1 MKKAAILFIL
11 VGAVLA
17 TGPVLAAVPAAAQTD
32 PEILAIIDDVDR
44 MMQGASSA
52 GSMRMEIDTEHWSR
66 SLEMQVWSLG
76 TEHSLIRVQSPA
88 REAGTATLK
97 VENEVWNYLPRAD
110 RTIKIPPSM
119 MLGSWMGSHVTNDD
133 LVKESRLIEDYD
145 IVISYEGDRDGE
157 DVWEFTMTPRPEA
170 PVIWGR
176 IEQRIRKRDRMPL
189 WAHYYDEDG
198 TLARTMTFAD
208 IRTMGGRTIPTRIVI
223 EPADGEERTVIT
235 YVGIEFDDVRAA
247 LDRVHRRPAARQ
259 HLPRRRSRAPPRV
272 VRMAGDHHRGRRPAA
287 RREGRSGSARRRSR
301 GYGSGDGCRRAQAQA
316 STDEATT
323 IHLGHLIPRFL
334 V

>member
-1 MKKAAILFIL
+1 MRKATILFIL
-11 VGAVLA
+11 SGAVLA
-17 TGPVLAAVPAAAQTD
+17 TGAVPAAGPVAAQTS

-52 GSMRMEIDTEHWSR
+52 GNMRMEIDTEHWSR

-76 TEHSLIRVQSPA
+76 TEYSLIRVESPA

-133 LVKESRLIEDYD
+133 LVKESRLIDDYD

-189 WAHYYDEDG
+189 WTHYYDEDG
-198 TLARTMTFAD
+198 TLARTMTFSD
-208 IRTMGGRTIPTRIVI
+208 IRAMGGRTVPTRIVI

-235 YVGIEFDDVRAA
+235 YVGIEFDVG
-247 LDRVHRRPAARQ
+247 LDEDFFSLRNLRARQ
-259 HLPRRRSRAPPRV
+259 
-272 VRMAGDHHRGRRPAA
+272 
-287 RREGRSGSARRRSR
+287 
-301 GYGSGDGCRRAQAQA
+301 
-316 STDEATT
+316 
-323 IHLGHLIPRFL
+323 
-334 V
+334 